1 MTSPV
6 ATIAAPASTT
16 TKLSNLL
23 NPSPVK
29 IAVSASTTTKSDN
42 PHVKIVLRG
51 NLTLEVLTLVKPAV
65 QAGSATPVKL
75 VNFVQQDSPAPLVYG
90 CAAIALRERILVQE
104 RFVLTALMERRA
116 PKVATTVIRAHVEDT

>member
-1 MTSPV
+1 MTQV
-6 ATIAAPASTT
+6 VLIAQ
-16 TKLSNLL
+16 LENLIPL
-23 NPSPVK
+23 M
-29 IAVSASTTTKSDN
+29 
-42 PHVKIVLRG
+42 
-51 NLTLEVLTLVKPAV
+51 EVLAVPLVKTAL

-104 RFVLTALMERRA
+104 HFVLTALMERRA